1 MVQDLVVALIVV
13 AAALYAIW
21 ILMPAGV
28 RRTGA
33 AALASLARRC
43 GLGEQ
48 ESRRLQTKLAT
59 HSSCGACESCKG
71 CAGASARRAPQ

>member
-1 MVQDLVVALIVV
+1 MLQGLVVALIVI
-13 AAALYAIW
+13 AAAFYAIW

-33 AALASLARRC
+33 AGLASLARRC

-48 ESRRLQTKLAT
+48 QSQRLQTKLAT
-59 HSSCGACESCKG
+59 HSSCGACESCKD
-71 CAGASARRAPQ
+71 CAGASATRRPR